1 MPWAVTDELKQEAV
15 AMLNQVYSEL
25 PIFDDIVQ
33 AAVQE
38 TALGQRWFDQMR
50 ARLRITAGVP
60 VAPMLAKPMTSIGDL
75 ITKFAGTE
83 FTSEYKYDGERA
95 QIHMFR
101 NAGGEAEFR
110 VYSRNSENHTGKYP
124 DIVEAV
130 RGAYDAAAVS
140 SFIVDSEAVA
150 YDPATDELL
159 PFQVL
164 SSRAKKDVT
173 MDKIKVKVKVFFFDL
188 LLLNDEVLLET
199 ELVER
204 RRRLRDTFRAVPGK
218 VAFATAYDGKSE
230 EDLQSFLDKAV
241 EDKTEGLMVK
251 KTLGPDSFYTP
262 SARSVNW
269 AKLKKDYLD
278 GAADSFDLVP
288 IAAWHGVGKRAGVFG
303 SFLLASY
310 DEDSEEFRNVCCV
323 GTGLSEEQLT
333 AFAKHFNDGKIEAS
347 KPFNV
352 IVSPEMLAKKPDV
365 WFTPSLV
372 WEIKCADLTLSK
384 VSRAAFGI
392 AGNDTGVNLR
402 FPRLVRNREDKKPEE
417 ATSDVQ
423 LLDAFRGQ
431 AGRKTAAPADADDSD

>member
-1 MPWAVTDELKQEAV
+1 
-15 AMLNQVYSEL
+15 
-25 PIFDDIVQ
+25 
-33 AAVQE
+33 
-38 TALGQRWFDQMR
+38 MR
-50 ARLRITAGVP
+50 ARCRITAGVP
-60 VAPMLAKPMTSIGDL
+60 VAPMLAKPMTSISLLLD
-75 ITKFAGTE
+75 KFGVAE

-95 QIHMFR
+95 QIHMFH
-101 NAGGEAEFR
+101 NAAGEAEFR
-110 VYSRNSENHTGKYP
+110 IYSRNSENHTAKYP
-124 DIVEAV
+124 DIIEAV
-130 RGAYDAAAVS
+130 RGAFDSAAVS

-150 YDPATDELL
+150 YDPETEELL

-173 MDKIKVKVKVFFFDL
+173 ADNIKVKVKVFFFDL
-188 LLLNDEVLLET
+188 LLLNGEVLLET

-204 RRRLRDTFRAVPGK
+204 RRRLRETFLEVPGK
-218 VAFATAYDGKSE
+218 FAFATAYDGKSV
-230 EDLQSFLDKAV
+230 EDLQAFLDKAV

-251 KTLGPDSFYTP
+251 KTLGPESFYTP

-269 AKLKKDYLD
+269 AKLKKDYLA

-310 DEDSEEFRNVCCV
+310 DEESEEFHNICCV

-333 AFAKHFNDGKIEAS
+333 AFAAHFNDGKIEES

-365 WFTPSLV
+365 WFTPSMV

-384 VSRAAFGI
+384 VSRAAFGV
-392 AGNDTGVNLR
+392 ASKDSGVNLR
-402 FPRLVRNREDKKPEE
+402 FPRLVRLRDDKKPED
-417 ATSDVQ
+417 ATSDKQ
-423 LLDAFRGQ
+423 LHDAFLNQ
-431 AGRKTAAPADADDSD
+431 SSRKTGEVAEGDVSD